1 MFHQLFPPP
10 IPSSSTISLRE
21 PCKSPSASRI
31 TYTKASYIYV
41 TSDLIKILS
50 ILFLWALYLL
60 SGIICIKV
68 RFINFE
74 SNISVLP
81 KLHATHLLSN
91 HNFQSWLY
99 LYTFL
104 LLLEPILLLFVFDKS
119 ITLFFPHIKSLV
131 TLNKCFY
138 CKIHRS
144 CILTFKY
151 LIRLIFFLQP

>member
-1 MFHQLFPPP
+1 MSPPP
-10 IPSSSTISLRE
+10 PPHSSSSSISLRE

-31 TYTKASYIYV
+31 IYTKASYIYV
-41 TSDLIKILS
+41 TSDLMKILS
-50 ILFLWALYLL
+50 IIFLWALYFTP
-60 SGIICIKV
+60 GIICIKV

-81 KLHATHLLSN
+81 KLHATHLLSS

-131 TLNKCFY
+131 TLNKRFY
-138 CKIHRS
+138 SKIHRS

-151 LIRLIFFLQP
+151 LIQLIFFLQP